1 MKEFTQERI
10 DVWWKPDFIERVRH
24 QLQPALAGGA
34 VDGKGHVPHAK
45 ARVAALLD
53 VTLGTTEP
61 ANEEIPEAL
70 LGPGEIRTRIHGTE
84 DVVRWDLPV
93 KRGDQTMKAV
103 FADGGIDLVL
113 FHDSMLT
120 REGKSLTPPLT
131 RYPFPLP
138 PSPFPVP
145 PSIE

>member
-10 DVWWKPDFIERVRH
+10 DVLRKPDFIERVRH

-34 VDGKGHVPHAK
+34 VDGEGHVPHAK

-53 VTLGTTEP
+53 IALGTTEP
-61 ANEEIPEAL
+61 ADEEIPEAL
-70 LGPGEIRTRIHGTE
+70 LGPGVIRTRIHGTE
-84 DVVRWDLPV
+84 DVVGWDLPV

-103 FADGGIDLVL
+103 FADGGIDLVV

-120 REGKSLTPPLT
+120 RECKSLTPNP
-131 RYPFPLP
+131 RPFTPNP
-138 PSPFPVP
+138 
-145 PSIE
+145 

>member
-1 MKEFTQERI
+1 MKEFTQEHI
-10 DVWWKPDFIERVRH
+10 DVWRKPDFIERVRH

-45 ARVAALLD
+45 ARVTALLD
-53 VTLGTTEP
+53 ITRGTTE
-61 ANEEIPEAL
+61 AADEEVPEAL

-93 KRGDQTMKAV
+93 KRRDQTMKAV

-120 REGKSLTPPLT
+120 REGKSLTLT
-131 RYPFPLP
+131 PNP
-138 PSPFPVP
+138 
-145 PSIE
+145 